1 MSNSYEKSVKKYFKL
16 KAKNYDDVEYQVY
29 WNLSDSLLWYLLKFK
44 ILDKLKNKKIK
55 VLDAGGGTGRWLI
68 KIIKYLPDS
77 SGTLYDFS
85 ESMLDVARNKIRD
98 GKLQERIEIIN
109 GNLENM
115 RSCKNSQYDI
125 AICFHNPLSF
135 VKNYNKAFGEITK
148 KLKKGGY
155 FILVVSNKYH
165 MLYVNAQTGDIQ
177 KMKILLKTDIGSF
190 NEHMPPIRTFTPIS
204 IMSLY
209 QKFGLKEIH
218 TYGFPVTIYP
228 QLEDTAI
235 SGSGKRT
242 KAILEDAD
250 TFAIIEEIEKQLV
263 LCEEAAP
270 RGNSLFVI
278 GRK

>member
-1 MSNSYEKSVKKYFKL
+1 MSNSYEKSVKKYFNL

-68 KIIKYLPDS
+68 QIIKYLPDS

-177 KMKILLKTDIGSF
+177 NMKILLKTDIGSF
-190 NEHMPPIRTFTPIS
+190 NEHMPPIHTFTPIS

-228 QLEDTAI
+228 QLENTAI